1 MAGAA
6 SALAQAYADVG
17 DDREQT
23 LRWLER
29 STDLRE
35 DAPLLM
41 KTALFDV
48 VRGDPRFQALVRRV
62 GMP

>member
-1 MAGAA
+1 
-6 SALAQAYADVG
+6 
-17 DDREQT
+17 
-23 LRWLER
+23 
-29 STDLRE
+29 
-35 DAPLLM
+35 M